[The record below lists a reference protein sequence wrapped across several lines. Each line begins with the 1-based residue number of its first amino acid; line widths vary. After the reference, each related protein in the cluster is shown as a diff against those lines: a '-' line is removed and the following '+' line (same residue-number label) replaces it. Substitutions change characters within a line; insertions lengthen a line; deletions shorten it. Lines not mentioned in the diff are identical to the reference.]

1 MSKWGREG
9 LLSRHAGHSLLGV
22 DSRSVICCDCSVT
35 LLFDAGREV
44 AYRPPADNPEPL
56 GPAAAAQGADRY
68 GRRPCP
74 RCGKRIERDCDGE
87 PIAHTRLDDKYQP
100 CVRVGTTAATL
111 PPGGWR
117 ELVSRISGGES

>member
-9 LLSRHAGHSLLGV
+9 LLARHAGHSLLGV
-22 DSRSVICCDCSVT
+22 DSRSVVCCDCSVT

-44 AYRPPADNPEPL
+44 VYRPPAPAEQL
-56 GPAAAAQGADRY
+56 GPATAAEKPDRY

-74 RCGKRIERDCDGE
+74 RCGKRVERDCDGE
-87 PIAHTRLDDKYQP
+87 PIAHTRHDDPYRP
-100 CVRVGTTAATL
+100 CVRVGTTPATL

-117 ELVSRISGGES
+117 ELVARIGGKS